1 MTAPTSPR
9 SRLLALVERNRA
21 LQQAQDADSRFDAQL
36 KVLQAWQ
43 CERLLRTHADLA
55 NDARYGPG
63 VRFFVEDLYAPKDF
77 TARDTD
83 IERALPAMVR
93 LLPNR
98 VLDTAADAAGL
109 YVLTRELDAAMVHAL
124 FDVQGAATVDVGS
137 YAEAYR
143 ICDAYDRRR
152 QQIDVIASLAERLDR
167 LVRSRLIYT
176 TLRMTRA
183 PAQLAGLGA
192 LQDFLERGFSA
203 FHHMGGSADFVR
215 TIGTRE
221 RKILD
226 RIFAN
231 HPEPMAI

>member
-1 MTAPTSPR
+1 MPLQSGIAGYTASTGAVINLSD
-9 SRLLALVERNRA
+9 AY
-21 LQQAQDADSRFDAQL
+21 ADSRFDAQL

-109 YVLTRELDAAMVHAL
+109 YVLNNYEADPAAAGRPVL
-124 FDVQGAATVDVGS
+124 
-137 YAEAYR
+137 R
-143 ICDAYDRRR
+143 LPK
-152 QQIDVIASLAERLDR
+152 QQ
-167 LVRSRLIYT
+167 
-176 TLRMTRA
+176 
-183 PAQLAGLGA
+183 
-192 LQDFLERGFSA
+192 
-203 FHHMGGSADFVR
+203 
-215 TIGTRE
+215 
-221 RKILD
+221 
-226 RIFAN
+226 
-231 HPEPMAI
+231 